1 MSKYF
6 YTILLAVL
14 SAFAVVAQGPKLIS
28 PAIVA
33 FNNGKAFKEK
43 GMLKESIVSFKKA
56 ISLNKKYDSAYLEL
70 ARVYASMGKADSALM
85 VLNQSTKQFPGFAG
99 AYVLMGD
106 LHRDYTKNPDLAI
119 ASYLNALKIDTSNKT
134 TYYSLAWCSNAKGYY
149 REAIKYGIRALE
161 IDNDY
166 KPAYNELGHA
176 YRQLKAFDE
185 CVNQFKKNLAISV
198 NELPMLYC
206 GYSYMELNQ
215 KENALKMYE
224 ELNKINPKMAAALK
238 KRLDAMQ

>member
-6 YTILLAVL
+6 YTILLAVFSTL
-14 SAFAVVAQGPKLIS
+14 LVVAQPPKPS
-28 PAIVA
+28 PALIA
-33 FNNGKAFKEK
+33 FNNGKALKDK
-43 GMLKESIVSFKKA
+43 GMFGESILSFKKA

-70 ARVYASMGKADSALM
+70 ARVYASAGKADSA
-85 VLNQSTKQFPGFAG
+85 VISLNQATKLIPGFTG

-106 LHRDYTKNPDLAI
+106 LYRDYIKNPDLAI
-119 ASYLNALKIDTSNKT
+119 ANYLNALKIDSSNKT

-149 REAIKYGIRALE
+149 REAIKYGIKALE
-161 IDNDY
+161 IDNNY

-176 YRQLKAFDE
+176 YRQLKAFGE
-185 CVNQFKKNLAISV
+185 CIEQFKKNLAISV
-198 NELPMLYC
+198 NELPMLYS

-215 KENALKMYE
+215 KENALQMYE
-224 ELNKINPKMAAALK
+224 ELNKLNPKMAAALK

>member
-14 SAFAVVAQGPKLIS
+14 STLTVVAQTPK
-28 PAIVA
+28 PALVA
-33 FNNGKAFKEK
+33 FNNGVAFK
-43 GMLKESIVSFKKA
+43 GRSMFKESIASFKKA

-70 ARVYASMGKADSALM
+70 ARVYTATGQADSAVMILDKA
-85 VLNQSTKQFPGFAG
+85 TKLIPNFVT
-99 AYVLMGD
+99 AYIMTGNLYRD
-106 LHRDYTKNPDLAI
+106 NLHNPDLAI
-119 ASYLNALKIDTSNKT
+119 VNYLNALKIDSSNKT

-176 YRQLKAFDE
+176 YRQLKAFEE

-198 NELPMLYC
+198 NELPMLYS

-224 ELNKINPKMAAALK
+224 ELNKLNPKMASALK
-238 KRLDAMQ
+238 KRLDTMQ

>member
-6 YTILLAVL
+6 YTILLTVF
-14 SAFAVVAQGPKLIS
+14 SAFAVIAQGPKLIS

-33 FNNGKAFKEK
+33 FNNGVAFKEK
-43 GMLKESIVSFKKA
+43 NMFKESIAAFKKA
-56 ISLNKKYDSAYLEL
+56 ISLNKKYDSAYIEL
-70 ARVYASMGKADSALM
+70 ARVYTATSQADSAVMILDKA
-85 VLNQSTKQFPGFAG
+85 TKLIPNFTN
-99 AYVLMGD
+99 AYIMMGNLYRD
-106 LHRDYTKNPDLAI
+106 NLHNPDLGI
-119 ASYLNALKIDTSNKT
+119 ASYLKALKLDSSNKA

-185 CVNQFKKNLAISV
+185 CINQFKKNLAISI
-198 NELPMLYC
+198 NELPILYS

-224 ELNKINPKMAAALK
+224 DLNKINPKMASALK

>member
-14 SAFAVVAQGPKLIS
+14 STLSVMAQGPK
-28 PAIVA
+28 PALVA
-33 FNNGKAFKEK
+33 FNNGVALKEK
-43 GMLKESIVSFKKA
+43 GMFIESIAAFKKA

-70 ARVYASMGKADSALM
+70 ARVYATVSKADTAVMLLDQAIKIIPNF
-85 VLNQSTKQFPGFAG
+85 VAANILAG
-99 AYVLMGD
+99 NLY
-106 LHRDYTKNPDLAI
+106 RDYLKNPDLAI
-119 ASYLNALKIDTSNKT
+119 PYYLNALKIDSSDKT

-149 REAIKYGIRALE
+149 REAIKYGVKALE
-161 IDNDY
+161 IDNNY
-166 KPAYNELGHA
+166 KAAYNELGHA
-176 YRQLKAFDE
+176 YRQLKAFEE
-185 CVNQFKKNLAISV
+185 CINQFKKNLAISI
-198 NELPMLYC
+198 NELPILYS

-224 ELNKINPKMAAALK
+224 ELNKLNPKMAGALK